1 MTLKLGIIGAFVSVI
16 FLPWLVT
23 ACIAV
28 VLAAF
33 DPLVPIALGIF
44 ADALYMPYG
53 SFLPVSTL
61 LGAGVAIVAF
71 FVRSRLKTS
80 IM

>member
-1 MTLKLGIIGAFVSVI
+1 MILKLGIVFAFVSVI
-16 FLPWLVT
+16 FLPWLFT
-23 ACIAV
+23 AGLAV
-28 VLAAF
+28 ILSAF
-33 DPLVPIALGIF
+33 DPLVPVALGIF
-44 ADALYMPYG
+44 TDALYMPYG